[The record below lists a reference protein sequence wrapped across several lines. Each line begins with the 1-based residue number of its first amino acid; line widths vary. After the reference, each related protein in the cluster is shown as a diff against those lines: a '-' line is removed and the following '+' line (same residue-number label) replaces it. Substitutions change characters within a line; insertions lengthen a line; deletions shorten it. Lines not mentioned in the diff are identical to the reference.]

1 LGGGWLNSRDET
13 CARDMKTVVRRQS
26 IAITQPLFN
35 QNEILFEGFQVL
47 TVDLLQNL
55 NLVKSSILDV

>member
-1 LGGGWLNSRDET
+1 
-13 CARDMKTVVRRQS
+13 MKTVVRRQS